1 MVGGIQNHNDHQ
13 SIPGVYETRW
23 DNLSYLVLKHPKN
36 MKTTRLCIGI
46 LLGLCFAS
54 VAYAQEPVLASTE
67 VPAATT
73 TTPTEGEAEE
83 QEEPG
88 FTFSGSVDTY
98 FHSSF
103 GTTNTTFGG
112 ISAPSSAFADLKG
125 FGLGMANLIA
135 SYSGDKVGFTA
146 DLVFGPRGRAAV
158 FASPQGIVNQ
168 MYAYYKLTERV
179 TLNLGQFNTFLGY
192 EVISPA
198 VNFHY
203 STSYMFSYGP
213 FSHTGLRA
221 DFDLGGGM
229 VAKLAVMNPTDLVEF
244 NPVDTY
250 TVGVQLGHSSDAGG
264 VWLNL
269 IYGDQDGNLDE
280 TDPAF
285 DENGD
290 LIASA
295 GNLLQVDLTTGWNL
309 TEKFYLG
316 FNTSYQTVAAGEGF
330 IAEGDLQDA
339 NGDAATFMGI
349 AIYPKVS
356 LSESFALGVRAEYL
370 GVTNGHLGIFE
381 LDEDGKGSVM
391 EYTLSGNYSVGNLT
405 FIPEFRIDMTSED
418 SFMDADGK
426 ATNMMPTLNLAAVYK
441 F

>member
-1 MVGGIQNHNDHQ
+1 MFTSTNWALLPKTPSKKKAPDFGRGLSNHNDHQ

-23 DNLSYLVLKHPKN
+23 DNLSFLVLKHPKN

-46 LLGLCFAS
+46 LLGLCVAT
-54 VAYAQEPVLASTE
+54 VAYSQEPVLASTE

-73 TTPTEGEAEE
+73 TAPAEGEEEE

-229 VAKLAVMNPTDLVEF
+229 IAKLAVMNPTDLVEF

-285 DENGD
+285 DANGE

-295 GNLLQVDLTTGWNL
+295 GN
-309 TEKFYLG
+309 
-316 FNTSYQTVAAGEGF
+316 
-330 IAEGDLQDA
+330 
-339 NGDAATFMGI
+339 
-349 AIYPKVS
+349 
-356 LSESFALGVRAEYL
+356 
-370 GVTNGHLGIFE
+370 
-381 LDEDGKGSVM
+381 
-391 EYTLSGNYSVGNLT
+391 
-405 FIPEFRIDMTSED
+405 
-418 SFMDADGK
+418 
-426 ATNMMPTLNLAAVYK
+426 
-441 F
+441 